1 MKSGWRRKALSD
13 LVVVASGQVNP
24 SEAPFADMPH
34 VGGDNIES
42 HTGRIVNVSTARQ
55 IGMISGKYA
64 FTTDDVLYS
73 KIRPNLNKVAT
84 PDFAG
89 ICSADIY
96 PLRPKPD
103 AVCREFLVYLLRSDD
118 FLGHAEKH
126 SARTNIPKLNREA
139 LLAYEANVQPLPEQ
153 KRIAGILDKA
163 DALRR
168 KRQQALQ
175 LTEQFLR
182 STFLDMFGDP
192 VANEARLPVKEMI
205 ALVDRLRPISYGIL
219 KPGPDVKDGVPYVRV
234 LDIQNGTVLSHQI
247 RRTTLKIANEYRRST
262 IEPGDLL
269 LSIRGHVG
277 RMGFVPEGLSG
288 ANITQDT
295 ARLAI
300 SDPELAAYVYWCL
313 NSVAMQRWMAR
324 HVKGVAV
331 QGINLGDVKR
341 IPVPIPRKNL
351 LHKFFSIQSRAR
363 GLLLRSKTHSEAAN
377 SLFHSLVQ
385 RAFRGEL

>member
-1 MKSGWRRKALSD
+1 MKSGWRRKALAD
-13 LVVVASGQVNP
+13 LVVVASGHVNP

-42 HTGRIVNVSTARQ
+42 HTGRIVNVSTARR

-64 FTTDDVLYS
+64 FTTEDALYS

-139 LLAYEANVQPLPEQ
+139 LLAYEANVPSLSEQ
-153 KRIAGILDKA
+153 KRIAAILDKA

-192 VANEARLPVKEMI
+192 VRNTKGWRESPLEAVADIQSGVTKGRRFHGRTTVSVPYMRVANVQDGHLLLNEVKEI
-205 ALVDRLRPISYGIL
+205 E
-219 KPGPDVKDGVPYVRV
+219 
-234 LDIQNGTVLSHQI
+234 VLSV
-247 RRTTLKIANEYRRST
+247 E
-262 IEPGDLL
+262 
-269 LSIRGHVG
+269 
-277 RMGFVPEGLSG
+277 
-288 ANITQDT
+288 
-295 ARLAI
+295 
-300 SDPELAAYVYWCL
+300 
-313 NSVAMQRWMAR
+313 
-324 HVKGVAV
+324 
-331 QGINLGDVKR
+331 
-341 IPVPIPRKNL
+341 
-351 LHKFFSIQSRAR
+351 
-363 GLLLRSKTHSEAAN
+363 
-377 SLFHSLVQ
+377 VQ
-385 RAFRGEL
+385 RFRLLPATSC